1 MRDFT
6 VTEAI
11 EVYPLFRR
19 IVQHLEDHRYVT
31 REDYERILK
40 EETQNQLRR
49 DLAEIEGDI
58 KFEINTNIY
67 MDLEKKNIKVD
78 NIKEYKESFCIP

>member
-6 VTEAI
+6 LTDAI
-11 EVYPLFRR
+11 EAYPLFRR
-19 IVQHLEDHRYVT
+19 IVQHLEDHRYLM

-49 DLAEIEGDI
+49 DLAEIEGEL
-58 KFEINTNIY
+58 EIEHI
-67 MDLEKKNIKVD
+67 DL
-78 NIKEYKESFCIP
+78 SAAF